1 MPIYAYLAKT
11 DPQNTIQGEIEA
23 ESDQEAINKIGQAGY
38 FPISVTLKNKNSR
51 FLSKTPE
58 KISKHDI
65 VLFIRQLSALLDSG
79 VPIVNGL
86 NVVMSQMPNLYLKEI
101 LGDVVG
107 RIKDGKSFS
116 DSLATHPE
124 VFPQLYTAII
134 NSGEVSGSLKITL
147 MRLADFL
154 EKEEEFRNSVRS
166 ALVYPAFVFC
176 VGVLTVI
183 VLIGFVIPRLVNMF
197 EDMGQVL
204 PLPTKILIEASV
216 VFNKYWIIIIA
227 SVAVIIFFLRRQYHS
242 PLGRLAWDKFKLK
255 LAVFGEI
262 TLKTEISRLMRALS
276 LLLSGGLSVIPSLD
290 VVYSILGN
298 RVLKQEVS
306 RIKDDIIGGLS
317 LSNSIK
323 KCKLFPNFVINIVV
337 IGEETGTLEKS
348 LMRIADDYERDVD
361 RSLKTLAR
369 MLEPII
375 ILGVGLVVGFI
386 VLAMLLPIFQ
396 MNLIAR

>member
-1 MPIYAYLAKT
+1 MPIFVYLAKT
-11 DPQNTIQGEIEA
+11 DPQNTIEGEIEA
-23 ESDQEAINKIGQAGY
+23 ESVQEAINKIGQVGY
-38 FPISVTLKNKNSR
+38 FPISVTPKVKNSR
-51 FLSKTPE
+51 VLNKTPK

-65 VLFIRQLSALLDSG
+65 VLFIRQLSTLVDSG
-79 VPIVNGL
+79 VPIVSGL
-86 NVVMSQMPNLYLKEI
+86 NIVMSQMPNLYLKEV

-124 VFPQLYTAII
+124 VFPRLYTAII
-134 NSGEVSGSLKITL
+134 NSGEVSGSLKTTL
-147 MRLADFL
+147 TRLADFL
-154 EKEEEFRNSVRS
+154 EKEEEFRNSVRL

-216 VFNKYWIIIIA
+216 VFSKYWIIIIA
-227 SVAVIIFFLRRQYHS
+227 LALVVIFFLRRLYLS
-242 PLGRLAWDKFKLK
+242 PPGRLAWDKFKLK
-255 LAVFGEI
+255 LMVLGEI
-262 TLKTEISRLMRALS
+262 TLKTEISRLTRTLS
-276 LLLSGGLSVIPSLD
+276 LLLSGGLSLVPSLD
-290 VVYSILGN
+290 IVSSILEN
-298 RVLKQEVS
+298 RVLKLETSQ
-306 RIKDDIIGGLS
+306 IKADIIGGLS
-317 LSNSIK
+317 LSNSMK
-323 KCKLFPNFVINIVV
+323 KCKLFPNFVTNIVI
-337 IGEETGTLEKS
+337 IGEETGTLKKS

-361 RSLKTLAR
+361 RSLKSLAR
-369 MLEPII
+369 MLEPVI

-396 MNLIAR
+396 INLIAR

>member
-38 FPISVTLKNKNSR
+38 FPISVILKDKNSR
-51 FLSKTPE
+51 VLNKTL
-58 KISKHDI
+58 KRISKRDI
-65 VLFIRQLSALLDSG
+65 VLFIRQLSTLVDSG
-79 VPIVNGL
+79 VPIVSGL
-86 NVVMSQMPNLYLKEI
+86 NIVMSQIPNLYLKEV

-116 DSLATHPE
+116 DSLAAHPE

-134 NSGEVSGSLKITL
+134 NSGEVSGSLKTTL
-147 MRLADFL
+147 TRLADFL

-216 VFNKYWIIIIA
+216 VFNKYWVIIIA
-227 SVAVIIFFLRRQYHS
+227 LTAVIIFFLRRQYLS
-242 PLGRLAWDKFKLK
+242 PQGRLAWDKFKLK
-255 LAVFGEI
+255 LAVLGEI
-262 TLKTEISRLMRALS
+262 TLKTEISRLTRTLS
-276 LLLSGGLSVIPSLD
+276 LLLSGGLSVVSSLD
-290 VVYSILGN
+290 VVSSILGN
-298 RVLKQEVS
+298 RVLKQEIS
-306 RIKDDIIGGLS
+306 QIKDDIIGGLS

-323 KCKLFPNFVINIVV
+323 KCKLFPNFVTNIVI
-337 IGEETGTLEKS
+337 IGEETGKLEKS

-361 RSLKTLAR
+361 RSLKSLAR

-375 ILGVGLVVGFI
+375 ILAVGLVVAFI

-396 MNLIAR
+396 MNLIVR

>member
-1 MPIYAYLAKT
+1 MSIYAYLAKT

-23 ESDQEAINKIGQAGY
+23 ESVQEAINKIGQAGY
-38 FPISVTLKNKNSR
+38 FPISVTLKDKNSR
-51 FLSKTPE
+51 VLNKTPK

-65 VLFIRQLSALLDSG
+65 VLFIRQLSTLLDSG

-86 NVVMSQMPNLYLKEI
+86 NIAMNQMPNLYLKEL
-101 LGDVVG
+101 LGDVIG
-107 RIKDGKSFS
+107 RIKGGKSFS

-134 NSGEVSGSLKITL
+134 NSGEVSGSLKTTL
-147 MRLADFL
+147 TRLADFL

-176 VGVLTVI
+176 VGVVTVI
-183 VLIGFVIPRLVNMF
+183 ILMGFVIPRLVNMF

-204 PLPTKILIEASV
+204 PLPTKILIEASA
-216 VFNKYWIIIIA
+216 VFNKYWVIIIA
-227 SVAVIIFFLRRQYHS
+227 LAAVIIFFLRRQYLS
-242 PLGRLAWDKFKLK
+242 PQGRLAWDKFKLK
-255 LAVFGEI
+255 LAVLGEI
-262 TLKTEISRLMRALS
+262 TLKTEISRLMRSLS
-276 LLLSGGLSVIPSLD
+276 LLLSGGLSVVPSLGI
-290 VVYSILGN
+290 VSSIVGN
-298 RVLKQEVS
+298 RVLKLEISQ
-306 RIKDDIIGGLS
+306 IKDNIIGGLS

-323 KCKLFPNFVINIVV
+323 KCKLFPDFVTNIVT
-337 IGEETGTLEKS
+337 IGEESGTLGKS

-361 RSLKTLAR
+361 RSLKSLAR

-375 ILGVGLVVGFI
+375 ILGVGLVVAFI

-396 MNLIAR
+396 MNLIVR

>member
-23 ESDQEAINKIGQAGY
+23 ESDQEAINKISQAGY
-38 FPISVTLKNKNSR
+38 FPISVTLKVENSR
-51 FLSKTPE
+51 VLNNTPK
-58 KISKHDI
+58 KISKRDI
-65 VLFIRQLSALLDSG
+65 VLFARQLSTLVDSG
-79 VPIVNGL
+79 VPIVSGL
-86 NVVMSQMPNLYLKEI
+86 NIVMGQMPNLYLKEV
-101 LGDVVG
+101 LADVAG
-107 RIKDGKSFS
+107 KIKDGKSFS
-116 DSLATHPE
+116 DSLATYPE

-147 MRLADFL
+147 TRLADFL

-166 ALVYPAFVFC
+166 ALVYPAFVFG

-216 VFNKYWIIIIA
+216 VFNKYGIIIIA
-227 SVAVIIFFLRRQYHS
+227 FTAVIIFFLRRQYLS
-242 PLGRLAWDKFKLK
+242 PQGRLAWDKFKLK
-255 LAVFGEI
+255 LPVLGEI
-262 TLKTEISRLMRALS
+262 TLKTEISRLTRTLS
-276 LLLSGGLSVIPSLD
+276 LLLSGGLSVVPSLD
-290 VVYSILGN
+290 VVSSILEN
-298 RVLKQEVS
+298 RVLKLQIS

-317 LSNSIK
+317 LSDSIK
-323 KCKLFPNFVINIVV
+323 KCELFPNFVINIVI
-337 IGEETGTLEKS
+337 IGEETGTLKKS
-348 LMRIADDYERDVD
+348 LTRIADDYERDVD
-361 RSLKTLAR
+361 RSLKSLAR

-396 MNLIAR
+396 MNLIVR